1 MTADNQSYIE
11 MANRGFTVWL
21 TGLPCSGKSTLA
33 KLLSGYLTNHGRGS
47 VILDGDEVR
56 ERLSKG
62 LGFSKEDRAE
72 NIRRVAYVCRLI
84 NQVNGIAIA
93 ALISP
98 FRLARQEA
106 LLEIGNFVE
115 VYVKCPS
122 EVCAKRD
129 IKGHYAKAL
138 AGDLQNFTG
147 VSDPYEAPLDPQI
160 VLDTDKQTPEESL
173 CHMVEELKLLGLLH
187 SPSRQEMRH
196 A

>member
-1 MTADNQSYIE
+1 
-11 MANRGFTVWL
+11 MAHRGFTVWL

-33 KLLSGYLTNHGRGS
+33 RLLSEYLAHHGSSS

-56 ERLSKG
+56 EMLSKG
-62 LGFSKEDRAE
+62 LGFSKEDRTE

-84 NQVNGIAIA
+84 NQVDGIAIA

-98 FRLARQEA
+98 YRLARQEA

-138 AGDLQNFTG
+138 TGDLQNFTG
-147 VSDPYEAPLDPQI
+147 VSAPYEEPLDPQI
-160 VLDTDKQTPEESL
+160 VLDTDRQTPEESL
-173 CHMVEELKLLGLLH
+173 CHMVDELKHLGLLY
-187 SPSRQEMRH
+187 SPSGQEMRH